1 MIRIECK
8 IMQAKL
14 TLSIDKNVVERA
26 KHYAQQHQQS
36 VSSLVEAY
44 LDRISTQAQN
54 SNDLKTPITEHL
66 TGMFAAQDQ
75 GRDYKELL
83 ADARMEKHL

>member
-1 MIRIECK
+1 
-8 IMQAKL
+8 MQAKL